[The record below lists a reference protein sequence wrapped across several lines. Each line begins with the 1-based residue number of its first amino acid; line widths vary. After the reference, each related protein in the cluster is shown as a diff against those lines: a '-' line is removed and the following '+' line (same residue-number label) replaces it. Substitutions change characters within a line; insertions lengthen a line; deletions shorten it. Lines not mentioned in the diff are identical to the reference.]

1 MHTGRKAMASDP
13 DTESP
18 QETTTV
24 RILAFGAVK
33 LMILALFLALFGF
46 DLYAVGTL
54 ALAFILTGVGI
65 TLDNRNKR
73 SENA

>member
-1 MHTGRKAMASDP
+1 MTSNSEA
-13 DTESP
+13 ESP

-24 RILAFGAVK
+24 RILAFGGVK

-54 ALAFILTGVGI
+54 VLAFILTGIGI

-73 SENA
+73 GENA